1 MNKLFTQLLF
11 ALLLFSSASA
21 VAQTPQLDCDHPDY
35 DALETIFFATG
46 GENWDRAD
54 GWMTTCEPCS
64 WYGVRCDANDRV
76 SALAL
81 ADNNLIGNLPPAI
94 GSLPFLTTFS
104 APNNALTGGIPATLL
119 GLELWDLYLSNNQ
132 LSGPLPANI
141 GDLQYLQYLRL
152 DGNNFSG
159 ALPASLADLGKL
171 RELYLDGNNFS
182 GSFPSGLGQS
192 ANLTVL
198 LARDNNLSGCLPE
211 DLRNRCDNGSI
222 RFSGNPGLPWSGDFT
237 NFCAT
242 GVTSDQIGA
251 PCDDGNPDTLDD
263 TINGNCDCAPQPDG
277 LTTAD
282 DELAQ
287 DQSGNLAPDN
297 DGETSTDDGSAD
309 NTTAYSAPTGHTVTI
324 LARKMTVYPN
334 PATGNQLTISL
345 PNNEGVAALRLLS
358 VTGSVVTERNFTG
371 DAVQLNVPS
380 LEAGMYFVEAVAD
393 GVRTVRRVMVE

>member
-1 MNKLFTQLLF
+1 MQKLFTQLLF
-11 ALLLFSSASA
+11 AFLFLSSASA
-21 VAQTPQLDCDHPDY
+21 FAQTPQLECDHPDF

-46 GENWDRAD
+46 GEDWNRSDD
-54 GWMTTCEPCS
+54 WMTTCNPCS

-81 ADNNLIGNLPPAI
+81 ADNNLVGNLPPAL

-104 APNNALTGGIPATLL
+104 APNNALTGGIPAALL
-119 GLELWDLYLSNNQ
+119 DLELWDLYLSNNQ
-132 LSGPLPANI
+132 LSGSLPANI
-141 GDLQYLQYLRL
+141 GDLEFLQYLRL

-159 ALPASLADLGKL
+159 TLPASLADLGKL

-182 GSFPSGLGQS
+182 GNFPSGLGQS

-198 LARDNNLSGCLPE
+198 LVRNNNLTGCLPE
-211 DLRNRCDNGSI
+211 DLSNRCGNGNV
-222 RFSGNPGLPWSGDFT
+222 RFTGNPGLPWSGDFT
-237 NFCAT
+237 SFCAS
-242 GVTSDQIGA
+242 GIVSDQIGA
-251 PCDDGNPDTLDD
+251 PCNDGDPDTFDD
-263 TINGNCDCAPQPDG
+263 TINGNCDCGPQPDG

-287 DQSGNLAPDN
+287 DQSDNLAPDN
-297 DGETSTDDGSAD
+297 GGETNEGDAD
-309 NTTAYSAPTGHTVTI
+309 NTSAYSAPTGHTVTI
-324 LARKMTVYPN
+324 LARKMTIYPN
-334 PATGNQLTISL
+334 PATGNQLNISL

-371 DAVQLNVPS
+371 DSVQLNVPS